1 MQVYYYC
8 NSERKQMLNQAGQ
21 DYTPA
26 YIPELLSLLGVGAN
40 PISTQGLLDGVL
52 ETQDILL
59 TGNEALPEG
68 FRVDCTHIAFQ
79 TAGELSAFGIAYES
93 EIPKT
98 GDKYDIDG
106 YCYCDIA
113 DRQLP
118 LPVISSFAVV
128 RPQGAE
134 TVAFAQVGERQ
145 IPAFLTYGEK
155 YYFTFDLP
163 ATVWYAGDG
172 RTLMGGKNGFSL
184 GRVPDT
190 RVVPL
195 SYDTRIAYSDCYALL
210 LQKIFY
216 CHGVPM
222 IHRLPPMEDGSA
234 PDMLLYF
241 SGDDDAYSAENDL
254 KASDAMMQRGLPY
267 HLNVMPADKEGN
279 FVIDREQQEELLRRG
294 CEIALHSDFTA
305 ISEYSEDGYR
315 MQADMFE
322 RAFGRKSVSAVNHC
336 LIQKGSCAERL
347 RLQAKQGILGDNNK
361 SGEIDESDI
370 NAFNLWGYAFGTAF
384 PRFTL
389 DDAAHGNARI
399 DVVEIPITYYEPRLY
414 SRSAEELDTLHTYLD
429 QSAFWARM
437 GSLFFHP
444 HYISG
449 VVVPAEPALAALD
462 ECMAYCDAKGYK
474 VYKTAPDALTLW
486 WHDRAA
492 SSICGISPNGFVLEC
507 AAASLVIR
515 LPEGTADV
523 YVDGVKAN
531 TEQKTLEGGVST
543 LLTVKGRGR
552 HTIAYAK

>member
-1 MQVYYYC
+1 MQIYYYC

-26 YIPELLSLLGVGAN
+26 YIPELLSVLGVSAV
-40 PISTQGLLDGVL
+40 PIDTQGLLDGVL
-52 ETQDILL
+52 GTQDILL

-68 FRVDCTHIAFQ
+68 FRADCTHIAFQ
-79 TAGELSAFGIAYES
+79 TSGELSAFGIEYES

-113 DRQLP
+113 GRQLP

-134 TVAFAQVGERQ
+134 TLAFAQAGERRV
-145 IPAFLTYGEK
+145 PAFLACAEK

-172 RTLMGGKNGFSL
+172 RPLSEGKGGFPL
-184 GRVPDT
+184 GRLPDT
-190 RVVPL
+190 RVMPL
-195 SYDTRIAYSDCYALL
+195 SYDTRIAYSDCYAFL
-210 LQKIFY
+210 LQTIFRR
-216 CHGVPM
+216 HGVPM
-222 IHRLPPMEDGSA
+222 LHRLPPLEDGGA
-234 PDMLLYF
+234 PDLLLYF
-241 SGDDDAYSAENDL
+241 AGDDDAGSAENDL
-254 KASDAMMQRGLPY
+254 KASAAMAQRGLPY
-267 HLNVMPADKEGN
+267 HLNAMPADTQGH

-294 CEIALHSDFTA
+294 CEVALHPNFVG
-305 ISEYSEDGYR
+305 ISEYSEEGYR
-315 MQADMFE
+315 LQADMFE
-322 RAFGRKSVSAVNHC
+322 RAFGRKAVSAVNHC
-336 LIQKGSCAERL
+336 LIQQGSCAERL
-347 RLQAKQGILGDNNK
+347 RFQEKQGILGDNNK
-361 SGEIDESDI
+361 MGEIDESDI
-370 NAFNLWGYAFGTAF
+370 NAFNLSGYAFGTSF

-399 DVVEIPITYYEPRLY
+399 NVVEIPITYYEPRLY
-414 SRSAEELDTLHTYLD
+414 SRSPEELDKLHSYID
-429 QSAFWARM
+429 QCVFWGRV

-449 VVVPAEPALAALD
+449 VVGPAEPALAALD

-492 SSICGISPNGFVLEC
+492 SRICEISPNGFVLDC
-507 AAASLVIR
+507 AAESLS
-515 LPEGTADV
+515 LLMPEGTVDV

-531 TEQKTLEGGVST
+531 TEQKALEGGVST

-552 HTIAYAK
+552 HTIAYAV